1 MSLLSSGDIPGVDMV
16 MSESCMTG
24 RSSSSSRSW
33 SSLRSSVSE
42 EAARPPFSLSKLSR
56 SPTSIL
62 YNRSRTGLNTLS
74 PDPLNC
80 TYKVQVVIVIVNLKF
95 N

>member
-1 MSLLSSGDIPGVDMV
+1 MSLISSGDIPGVDMV

-24 RSSSSSRSW
+24 RSSSSSRSL
-33 SSLRSSVSE
+33 SSQRSSVSE

-74 PDPLNC
+74 PEPLNS
-80 TYKVQVVIVIVNLKF
+80 TYEVQVVIVVVNLKF

>member
-1 MSLLSSGDIPGVDMV
+1 MSFFSSGDILGVDMV
-16 MSESCMTG
+16 LSESCMTG
-24 RSSSSSRSW
+24 RSSSSSHSW
-33 SSLRSSVSE
+33 SSLRSSMSE

-62 YNRSRTGLNTLS
+62 YNRSRTGLNSLS
-74 PDPLNC
+74 PDPFNS
-80 TYKVQVVIVIVNLKF
+80 TFKVQVVIVVVNLNF